1 MDLSVVNWLSDWS
14 TDFLSVRYFKVW
26 RDHSIIQLTGFHCF
40 IFFFF
45 PLVSDIAFWMS
56 VCGAGLLGRSIR
68 PTVRAHHH
76 PRSGHVLW
84 NIIQGCDI
92 CNSRLCICDL
102 GLPRYCRSHITGLD
116 AFKLGSH
123 PTFFMNTIVVFFY
136 QTHNLGLCQL
146 FSTVSCD
153 LRAGHNWLVSL
164 LLWKSRCITRGEV
177 EGPATQKALAMV
189 RNKGVAGGEQKRTR

>member
-1 MDLSVVNWLSDWS
+1 MDLSVVNWLSDWV
-14 TDFLSVRYFKVW
+14 TKFLSVRYFKVW

-123 PTFFMNTIVVFFY
+123 PTFFMNTSVFFLSNT
-136 QTHNLGLCQL
+136 QFRFMSAVLDGVLWSPCWAQL
-146 FSTVSCD
+146 ISVLAFMKIQMYHTRWGWGSGNS
-153 LRAGHNWLVSL
+153 
-164 LLWKSRCITRGEV
+164 KSPRN
-177 EGPATQKALAMV
+177 GP
-189 RNKGVAGGEQKRTR
+189 E

>member
-1 MDLSVVNWLSDWS
+1 MDLSVVNWLSNWIP
-14 TDFLSVRYFKVW
+14 SVRYFKVW

-102 GLPRYCRSHITGLD
+102 GLPRYCRSHKTGLD

-123 PTFFMNTIVVFFY
+123 PTFFMNTSVFFLSNT
-136 QTHNLGLCQL
+136 QFRFMSAVLDGVLCPVISVLG
-146 FSTVSCD
+146 TTD
-153 LRAGHNWLVSL
+153 
-164 LLWKSRCITRGEV
+164 
-177 EGPATQKALAMV
+177 
-189 RNKGVAGGEQKRTR
+189 